1 MYLNLALCTPTWAP
15 CTAHEANLGHVGTI
29 LGPMLAHVGLTFGS
43 SVACLLVLRFSA
55 FWAVNLDSCLL
66 LLCLLCFPVYKGAQ
80 AKNTVK
86 YHVFSSFCSV
96 RLQGQAARSMLKAKR
111 TELQKQAYS
120 SINTTGVQHFWD
132 TFWPLGAEQEEMA
145 LKVRNLA
152 PTCANLGPT

>member
-1 MYLNLALCTPTWAP
+1 MG
-15 CTAHEANLGHVGTI
+15 HLGAI
-29 LGPMLAHVGLTFGS
+29 LGPMLAHVGLTLGS
-43 SVACLLVLRFSA
+43 FVACLLVLRFSA

-86 YHVFSSFCSV
+86 YNVFSRFCSV

-111 TELQKQAYS
+111 TELEKQAYS
-120 SINTTGVQHFWD
+120 SIKTTCVQHSWD
-132 TFWPLGAEQEEMA
+132 TFWPLVADQKEMA

-152 PTCANLGPT
+152 PTWANLGAN